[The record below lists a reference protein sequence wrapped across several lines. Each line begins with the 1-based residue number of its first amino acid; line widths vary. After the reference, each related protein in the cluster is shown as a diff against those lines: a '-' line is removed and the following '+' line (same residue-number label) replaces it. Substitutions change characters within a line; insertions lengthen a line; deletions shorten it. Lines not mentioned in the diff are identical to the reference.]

1 MMIANNFNDFVDKV
15 LEAERTTLN
24 SPTGKELTENLLERK
39 LAQNPHMTPEEWVQ
53 TKSDFM
59 TFLFFVFVKEVPEA
73 MQELG
78 KHLWKELQNENGMTG
93 TVG

>member
-1 MMIANNFNDFVDKV
+1 
-15 LEAERTTLN
+15 
-24 SPTGKELTENLLERK
+24 
-39 LAQNPHMTPEEWVQ
+39 
-53 TKSDFM
+53 M